1 MSDEKP
7 AESEA
12 DKAKEPGV
20 EGRAAVAAAM
30 GDHTTP
36 ATERKTPI
44 KGKPTMAVKVYAPFK
59 VYYEGDAY
67 SITAL
72 NETGPF
78 DILPHH
84 SNFICMLLPCDL
96 VIETPYDTQTV
107 KISRALMHVKAE
119 KVTIYLDV

>member
-7 AESEA
+7 KEDAE
-12 DKAKEPGV
+12 KKEPGAD
-20 EGRAAVAAAM
+20 GRAAVAAAM
-30 GDHTTP
+30 GDHTTAAAEP
-36 ATERKTPI
+36 KTPV

-59 VYYEGDAY
+59 IYYEGDAY
-67 SITAL
+67 SLTAL

-96 VIETPYDTQTV
+96 IIETPYDTQTV